1 MSQDAL
7 DAKARKWIAMQN
19 RRFNKK
25 KTVSN
30 PVTIEMPPEHV
41 RKIIKDH
48 GELPGHVKVLPAC
61 VLRRR
66 ICC

>member
-41 RKIIKDH
+41 RKIVKDH
-48 GELPGHVKVLPAC
+48 GRRMSLPAH
-61 VLRRR
+61 VTAMLNFASQAT
-66 ICC
+66 

>member
-19 RRFNKK
+19 RRFSKK

-41 RKIIKDH
+41 RKIVKDH
-48 GELPGHVKVLPAC
+48 GNQGSPSLLQADVIGQAT
-61 VLRRR
+61 
-66 ICC
+66 